1 MSENLFLLNPLNM
14 SILSDNDNSSKQVSG
29 CGGKIIRKTESFV
42 KRKSRKLP
50 TRSNPSLSNYI
61 CEQNEKPITV
71 MPQKT
76 YIFWILILI
85 IFFMAM
91 VNFLILIIMM
101 NVLRIGEGM
110 ESMEML
116 SNDEVIKFYGDTDL
130 DDVLYEGETVKGFQN
145 IPLKIVGSDASFVM
159 MSLKNRDSEIAMNK
173 MKIDADEISFL
184 DVDRFDVFD
193 PVTWKN
199 VFSTDYKEF
208 KIPKGLSRLDVK
220 KLRVSRMISPRNSN
234 LTIKSDAVTRLRGS
248 EGIRIRG
255 KEITFS
261 ADGDIYLNSVQ
272 GVTYLSADK
281 VFARKT
287 PIVETKSNIGRSW
300 SQSQYK
306 LCVCMPQGQF
316 FKIRIPS
323 NIESH
328 LACDYVDLSTEQSPC
343 VSG

>member
-1 MSENLFLLNPLNM
+1 
-14 SILSDNDNSSKQVSG
+14 
-29 CGGKIIRKTESFV
+29 
-42 KRKSRKLP
+42 
-50 TRSNPSLSNYI
+50 
-61 CEQNEKPITV
+61 
-71 MPQKT
+71 
-76 YIFWILILI
+76 
-85 IFFMAM
+85 
-91 VNFLILIIMM
+91 MM

-110 ESMEML
+110 ESMKML
-116 SNDEVIKFYGDTDL
+116 SNDEVVKFYGDIDL
-130 DDVLYEGETVKGFQN
+130 DNVLYEGETVKGFQN
-145 IPLKIVGSDASFVM
+145 IPLQIVGNDGSFVM

-193 PVTWKN
+193 PVTRKS

-261 ADGDIYLNSVQ
+261 ADGDVYLNSVQ

-281 VFARKT
+281 VFARNT
-287 PIVETKSNIGRSW
+287 PIVETKSNNIGRSW

-306 LCVCMPQGQF
+306 LCVCMPQGQL

-328 LACDYVDLSTEQSPC
+328 LACDYVDLSTDQNPC